1 MSEMCK
7 AMEDLYKEGV
17 SKGRIEGKIEG
28 KIEGICEFVRDGI
41 ISTAQGAFRAKLS
54 EAEFKEVMGKYGYQP
69 S

>member
-1 MSEMCK
+1 MCK

-28 KIEGICEFVRDGI
+28 KIESICEFVRDGI
-41 ISTAQGAFRAKLS
+41 ISTAQGAFRARLS
-54 EAEFKEVMGKYGYQP
+54 EKDFLEIMKTNGYLP